1 MSIKSDSPPCL
12 SASWSSL
19 AEFGNFED
27 CTAFYIKIDNA
38 ELMLLLHLD
47 QTPAKY
53 LHLSR
58 SCSPTFLDL
67 FQVSDLHSNNP
78 FLVTSPSSLC
88 LKNIFQSI
96 SQAIA
101 DPLAKKQTSKWLNK
115 RAKCFSVSVPHDILF
130 LQAFRV
136 LSLGSVATLRCK
148 VNNPKI
154 IYYIKLSQRSHISLA
169 SNNNKKISQNPR
181 NSEVLFV
188 VERG

>member
-1 MSIKSDSPPCL
+1 MSIFLSELLIFNTHMHNTFRSIKSDSPPCL
-12 SASWSSL
+12 PASWSSL
-19 AEFGNFED
+19 EEFGNFED
-27 CTAFYIKIDNA
+27 CTAFYIKIDSA
-38 ELMLLLHLD
+38 DSMLLLDLD

-67 FQVSDLHSNNP
+67 FQFSDLHSNNP

-88 LKNIFQSI
+88 LTNTFQSI

-101 DPLAKKQTSKWLNK
+101 DPLAMKRTSEWLKK
-115 RAKCFSVSVPHDILF
+115 RAKCFSVSVPREISF

-148 VNNPKI
+148 GNNQNI
-154 IYYIKLSQRSHISLA
+154 IY
-169 SNNNKKISQNPR
+169 
-181 NSEVLFV
+181 
-188 VERG
+188 